1 VTPDAVS
8 LIAITDTP
16 ANLIERARA
25 AVRGGATMIQL
36 RLKDADARTLTEV
49 GRALVAALDVPVVI
63 NDRADV
69 ALACGAAGAHLGAD
83 DVPLSALRRVVP
95 PGFILGASAGNDAEL
110 DAAGGADYVGIGAVY
125 ATGSKADA
133 GAAIGVAEFARL
145 AARARDRGIPAVA
158 VGGITAA
165 TAGTLRSAGAAGVAV
180 ISAIFGARDPETAAR
195 AFTQVSS
202 SA

>member
-16 ANLIERARA
+16 GNLIDRARA

-36 RLKDADARTLTEV
+36 RLKDADARTLTEL

-83 DVPLSALRRVVP
+83 DVPVSALRRVVP
-95 PGFILGASAGNDAEL
+95 PGFILGASAGTDAEL
-110 DAAGGADYVGIGAVY
+110 DAATGADYVGIGAVY

-145 AARARDRGIPAVA
+145 AARARARGIPAVA

-180 ISAIFGARDPETAAR
+180 ISAIFGARDPEAAAR
-195 AFTQVSS
+195 AFAQVSS

>member
-1 VTPDAVS
+1 MITDALA

-16 ANLIERARA
+16 GNVIDRARA

-49 GRALVAALDVPVVI
+49 GRALVAALTVPVVI

-83 DVPLSALRRVVP
+83 DVPVSALRRIVP
-95 PGFILGASAGNDAEL
+95 PGFILGASAGTDAEL
-110 DAAGGADYVGIGAVY
+110 DAATGADYVGIGAVY

-165 TAGTLRSAGAAGVAV
+165 TAGTLRRAGAAGVAV
-180 ISAIFGARDPETAAR
+180 ISAIFGAPDPEAAAR
-195 AFTQVSS
+195 AFGQASS
-202 SA
+202 RA